1 MYPILLELGP
11 IIIYSL
17 WVFIAIGFF
26 TALLILNKLVKKSR
40 LKLGFI
46 AEHSLAIFMGGLILS
61 RLFYVARNYQYYF
74 YEINISSFFQLFYI
88 WDKGLSAWGG
98 ILGIILTMVY
108 FTRKEKENTLQWLD
122 ILSVSILGA
131 ISVSS
136 IGAFLSG
143 LNYGNETSLPWGV
156 IIENSIY
163 AVPIHPTQ
171 IYAAIYCGL
180 LTYILIK
187 LFNHKISI
195 IQGRISILALGGYSF
210 FRFLEEFL
218 RGDESNFFYG
228 IREAQIYALLGV
240 IVSAILFYVQEQRTK
255 KSHNS

>member
-26 TALLILNKLVKKSR
+26 AALLILNKLVKKSR
-40 LKLGFI
+40 LRLGFI
-46 AEHSLAIFMGGLILS
+46 AQHSLAIFMGGLILA
-61 RLFYVARNYQYYF
+61 RLVYVARNIPYYF
-74 YEINISSFFQLFYI
+74 YEVNLSSFFQVFYI

-98 ILGIILTMVY
+98 IIGIILTTVY
-108 FTRKEKENTLQWLD
+108 FAWRDKENTLAWLD
-122 ILSVSILGA
+122 IISVSILGA

-136 IGAFLSG
+136 IGTFLSG
-143 LNYGNETSLPWGV
+143 QGYGNETSLPWGV

-171 IYAAIYCGL
+171 IYATIYTGL
-180 LTYILIK
+180 LTYILVS

-195 IQGRISILALGGYSF
+195 IQGRISIIALGGYSF

-218 RGDESNFFYG
+218 RGDESNFFFG

-240 IVSAILFYVQEQRTK
+240 IVSVILFYVQEQRTK
-255 KSHNS
+255 KSNNS